1 MAPHTKADAA
11 GTGQVEHAGHTGTW
25 QVKEGTLTVTC
36 LTMGLAPKS
45 AQVRDN
51 PDFLARLLLQEMH
64 REWSRV
70 RP

>member
-1 MAPHTKADAA
+1 MTDSAQNGSVDS
-11 GTGQVEHAGHTGTW
+11 GQLEHEGHVGTW
-25 QVKEGTLTVTC
+25 KVKDGTLTVTC

-45 AQVRDN
+45 ALVQDN

-64 REWSRV
+64 RERKRV

>member
-1 MAPHTKADAA
+1 MNDSAQNGSVDS
-11 GTGQVEHAGHTGTW
+11 GQLEHEGHVGTW
-25 QVKEGTLTVTC
+25 KVKDGTLTVTC

-45 AQVRDN
+45 ALVHDN

-64 REWSRV
+64 REWKRV

>member
-1 MAPHTKADAA
+1 MTEKIQGGPVES
-11 GTGQVEHAGHTGTW
+11 GQLEYEGHIGTW
-25 QVKEGTLTVTC
+25 KVKDGTLTVTC

-45 AQVRDN
+45 ALVKDN

-64 REWSRV
+64 RQWKLM

>member
-1 MAPHTKADAA
+1 MTESSSGDCV
-11 GTGQVEHAGHTGTW
+11 GSGQLEHEGHVGTW
-25 QVKEGTLTVTC
+25 KVKDGTLTVTC

-45 AQVRDN
+45 ALVKDN

-64 REWSRV
+64 REWKRM

>member
-1 MAPHTKADAA
+1 MILSSKAAPGD
-11 GTGQVEHAGHTGTW
+11 TGQVEHEGHTGTW
-25 QVKEGTLTVTC
+25 KVKDGTLTVTC

-45 AQVRDN
+45 ALVKDN

-64 REWSRV
+64 REWKRV

>member
-1 MAPHTKADAA
+1 MTENSA
-11 GTGQVEHAGHTGTW
+11 GDCVDSGQLEHEGHVGTW
-25 QVKEGTLTVTC
+25 KVKDGTLTVTC

-45 AQVRDN
+45 ALVKDN

-64 REWSRV
+64 REWKRM

>member
-1 MAPHTKADAA
+1 MIESTPGGCGDR
-11 GTGQVEHAGHTGTW
+11 GQLEHAGHVGTW
-25 QVKEGTLTVTC
+25 NVKDGTLTVTC

-45 AQVRDN
+45 ALVKDN

-64 REWSRV
+64 REWTRM